1 MAECPPEPKCFKPAA
16 RAVAQRAKPYP
27 AGFRWLL
34 ESVMESRPADQS
46 EGGMYAATVAVRH
59 ECPVGNLSRRLQDT
73 RIVQWCV
80 DHRDLFQVSGPA
92 EQVREF
98 REWAEAGGAV
108 GHVSTAPDGL
118 LVVTTACRCGISPE
132 ASIGQ
137 TIRRAGAWDIPPIV
151 YRAGWESWRML
162 VFGDR
167 SLREL
172 FRELRQRGELQIAS
186 LKPIENVSMEKMMLV
201 PAADLFA
208 GLTDRQ
214 SSALLLGMR
223 HGYYATP
230 SATNI
235 ERLAHGVGLSASTL
249 SEHMRKAEARILLN
263 LRPHLEAYATRS
275 PGEVAVEDVQ
285 SVASRRRPR
294 RDPLTLA

>member
-1 MAECPPEPKCFKPAA
+1 MASP
-16 RAVAQRAKPYP
+16 Q
-27 AGFRWLL
+27 L
-34 ESVMESRPADQS
+34 EMTD
-46 EGGMYAATVAVRH
+46 GGMYAATIHVRH
-59 ECPVGNLSRRLQDT
+59 NCPIGNLSRKLPSLRV
-73 RIVQWCV
+73 VQWCV
-80 DHRDLFQVSGPA
+80 GNRDLFQVSGPKD
-92 EQVREF
+92 QVQAF
-98 REWAEAGGAV
+98 REWAEEGTEV
-108 GHVSTAPDGL
+108 RHVSSAPDGL
-118 LVVTTACRCGISPE
+118 LIVTTVCRCGVSPE
-132 ASIGQ
+132 SSIGE

-151 YRAGWESWRML
+151 YREGWESWRLL

-172 FRELRQRGELQIAS
+172 FRDLRQRGELQIAS

-201 PAADLFA
+201 PAADLFG

-235 ERLAHGVGLSASTL
+235 DRLAQGVGLSASTF
-249 SEHMRKAEARILLN
+249 SEHMRKAEARILLS

-275 PGEVAVEDVQ
+275 PGEVAVEDVRA
-285 SVASRRRPR
+285 VAGRRRA
-294 RDPLTLA
+294 LTAQSPEA